1 MIEKPAV
8 RVDRLPIA
16 VVIPAHNAERFL
28 KDALESIRAQTVRPA
43 EVILVNDGSV
53 DGTAAIGLAHHV
65 TVITQPQLGHAA
77 ARNTGIRA
85 TSQPWIAFL
94 DADDVWETDKLEA
107 QWLAV
112 QTCSDVGIVATD
124 FSEFDAGGSRS
135 ASFLS
140 GKIHYQR
147 IKRTQVAPSVVCCD
161 PESLRE
167 GFWDGNFMT
176 PSTMLIRRDL
186 LLRAG
191 LFDQSL
197 PHLEDRDCWLRLFA
211 VSAQV
216 AVVERPLM
224 RSRIHQA
231 NLSQDQLE
239 HNEAGIMLTERILS
253 NPSKYPSCAAER
265 YRKKRPEWHL
275 NAGRFA
281 EERGMIR
288 QARRYYFQAWRFG
301 GGLLPLALTVLSY
314 VPAPMRRVARA
325 IRRGVSTNRVRTHS
339 H

>member
-1 MIEKPAV
+1 VKKLPIL
-8 RVDRLPIA
+8 VDPLPIA

-28 KDALESIRAQTVRPA
+28 KDALESIRGQTVRPA
-43 EVILVNDGSV
+43 EIILVDDGSS
-53 DGTAAIGLAHHV
+53 DATAAIGFAHQV
-65 TVITQPQLGHAA
+65 TVISQPQMGHAA

-107 QWLAV
+107 QWVAV

-124 FSEFDAGGSRS
+124 FSEFDADGSRS
-135 ASFLS
+135 TSFLS
-140 GKIHYQR
+140 GKVHYQR

-167 GFWDGNFMT
+167 EFWEGNFMT
-176 PSTMLIRRDL
+176 PSATLIRRDL

-191 LFDQSL
+191 LFDPSL
-197 PHLEDRDCWLRLFA
+197 PHLEDRDCWLRLFT
-211 VSAQV
+211 VSARV

-224 RSRIHQA
+224 RSRIHQD
-231 NLSQDQLE
+231 NLSHDQLE

-253 NPSKYPSCAAER
+253 NPTKYPSGAADR
-265 YRKKRPEWHL
+265 YRKERPAWHL

-314 VPAPMRRVARA
+314 APAPMRRV
-325 IRRGVSTNRVRTHS
+325 VRTIRHL
-339 H
+339 